1 MRDLSVILCVKEELR
16 DEYYYNEEQIYRMG
30 ENNVYALNGV
40 DFTVKEGEFVAIVGA
55 SGSGKSTLLNLLGA
69 MDSPTEGEIFV
80 RGIPLAQM
88 SQNEQTI
95 FRRRNIG
102 FIFQDFK
109 LLPVL
114 NVYDNMVLPL
124 KLDGR
129 KIDREFAEMLLKSL
143 GLQNKREQTP
153 YTLSGGEQQRVA
165 IARALITRPAVVLA
179 DEPTGNLD
187 SRTGMEVI
195 GLMKILAQKFYQT
208 LVVVTHDE
216 EVAQTADRI
225 VHIEDGKIC
234 QEGESI

>member
-1 MRDLSVILCVKEELR
+1 MNIIITKNLR
-16 DEYYYNEEQIYRMG
+16 KIYRMG

-40 DFTVKEGEFVAIVGA
+40 DFTVKEGEFVAIAGS

-195 GLMKILAQKFYQT
+195 GLMKVLAQKFYQT

-216 EVAQTADRI
+216 EVSQMADRI
-225 VHIEDGKIC
+225 LSLEDGKIC
-234 QEGESI
+234 NEGECI

>member
-1 MRDLSVILCVKEELR
+1 MNIIITKNVRK
-16 DEYYYNEEQIYRMG
+16 IYRMG

-143 GLQNKREQTP
+143 GLQDKREQTP

-195 GLMKILAQKFYQT
+195 GLMKVLAQKFYQT

-216 EVAQTADRI
+216 EVAQMADRI
-225 VHIEDGKIC
+225 VRIEDGKIC

>member
-1 MRDLSVILCVKEELR
+1 ML
-16 DEYYYNEEQIYRMG
+16 
-30 ENNVYALNGV
+30 
-40 DFTVKEGEFVAIVGA
+40 
-55 SGSGKSTLLNLLGA
+55 
-69 MDSPTEGEIFV
+69 
-80 RGIPLAQM
+80 
-88 SQNEQTI
+88 
-95 FRRRNIG
+95 FRS
-102 FIFQDFK
+102 K

-129 KIDREFAEMLLKSL
+129 KIDGEFAEMLLKSL
-143 GLQNKREQTP
+143 GLEDKREQTP

-195 GLMKILAQKFYQT
+195 GLMKVLAQKFYQT

-216 EVAQTADRI
+216 EVAQMADRI
-225 VHIEDGKIC
+225 IRIEDGKIC
-234 QEGESI
+234 QDGESI

>member
-1 MRDLSVILCVKEELR
+1 MNIITTKNVRK
-16 DEYYYNEEQIYRMG
+16 IYRMG

>member
-1 MRDLSVILCVKEELR
+1 MDIIMTKNLR
-16 DEYYYNEEQIYRMG
+16 KIYRMG

-40 DFTVKEGEFVAIVGA
+40 DFTVKEGEFAAIAGA

-69 MDSPTEGEIFV
+69 MDLPTEGEIFV

-114 NVYDNMVLPL
+114 NVYDNIVLPL

-129 KIDREFAEMLLKSL
+129 KIDGEFAEMLLKSL
-143 GLQNKREQTP
+143 RLEDKREQTP

-165 IARALITRPAVVLA
+165 VARALITRPAVVLA

-187 SRTGMEVI
+187 FRAGMEVI
-195 GLMKILAQKFYQT
+195 GLMKVLAQKFYQT

-216 EVAQTADRI
+216 EVAQMADRI
-225 VHIEDGKIC
+225 VRIEDGKIC

>member
-1 MRDLSVILCVKEELR
+1 MDIIMTKNLR
-16 DEYYYNEEQIYRMG
+16 KIYRMG

-69 MDSPTEGEIFV
+69 MDLPTEGEIFV

-114 NVYDNMVLPL
+114 NVYDNIVLPL

-129 KIDREFAEMLLKSL
+129 KIDGEFAEMLLKSL
-143 GLQNKREQTP
+143 RLEDKREQTP

-165 IARALITRPAVVLA
+165 VARALITRPAVVLA

-195 GLMKILAQKFYQT
+195 GLMKVLAQKFYQT

-216 EVAQTADRI
+216 EVAQMADRI
-225 VHIEDGKIC
+225 VRIEDGKIC
-234 QEGESI
+234 QEGENI

>member
-1 MRDLSVILCVKEELR
+1 MNTIITKNLR
-16 DEYYYNEEQIYRMG
+16 KIYRMG

-143 GLQNKREQTP
+143 GLQSKREQTP

>member
-1 MRDLSVILCVKEELR
+1 MNIIITKNLR
-16 DEYYYNEEQIYRMG
+16 KIYRMG
-30 ENNVYALNGV
+30 KNNVYALNGV
-40 DFTVKEGEFVAIVGA
+40 DFTVKEGEFVAIAGA

-80 RGIPLAQM
+80 RGIALAQM

-102 FIFQDFK
+102 FIFQDYK

-153 YTLSGGEQQRVA
+153 YTLSGENNSGW
-165 IARALITRPAVVLA
+165 L
-179 DEPTGNLD
+179 
-187 SRTGMEVI
+187 
-195 GLMKILAQKFYQT
+195 
-208 LVVVTHDE
+208 
-216 EVAQTADRI
+216 
-225 VHIEDGKIC
+225 
-234 QEGESI
+234 

>member
-1 MRDLSVILCVKEELR
+1 MNIIITKNLR
-16 DEYYYNEEQIYRMG
+16 KIYRMG

-40 DFTVKEGEFVAIVGA
+40 DFTVKEGEFVAIAGS

-195 GLMKILAQKFYQT
+195 GLMKVLAQKFYQT

-216 EVAQTADRI
+216 EVAQMADRI
-225 VHIEDGKIC
+225 IRIEDGKIC

>member
-1 MRDLSVILCVKEELR
+1 MNIIITKNLR
-16 DEYYYNEEQIYRMG
+16 KIYRMG

-40 DFTVKEGEFVAIVGA
+40 DFTVKEGEFVAIAGA
-55 SGSGKSTLLNLLGA
+55 SGSGKTTLLNLLGA
-69 MDSPTEGEIFV
+69 MDSPTEGEIYV

-187 SRTGMEVI
+187 SRTGIEVI
-195 GLMKILAQKFYQT
+195 GLMKVLAQKFYQT

-216 EVAQTADRI
+216 EVAQMADRI
-225 VHIEDGKIC
+225 IRIEDGKIC
-234 QEGESI
+234 QDGESI

>member
-1 MRDLSVILCVKEELR
+1 MNIIITKNVRK
-16 DEYYYNEEQIYRMG
+16 IYRMG

-102 FIFQDFK
+102 FIFQDYK

>member
-1 MRDLSVILCVKEELR
+1 MDIIMTKNLR
-16 DEYYYNEEQIYRMG
+16 KIYRMG

-40 DFTVKEGEFVAIVGA
+40 DFTVKEGEFVAIAGA

-69 MDSPTEGEIFV
+69 MDLPTEGEIFV

-165 IARALITRPAVVLA
+165 VARALITRPAVVLA

-187 SRTGMEVI
+187 SRTGIEVI
-195 GLMKILAQKFYQT
+195 GLMKVLAQKFYQT

-216 EVAQTADRI
+216 EVAQMADRI
-225 VHIEDGKIC
+225 IRIEDGKIC
-234 QEGESI
+234 QDGESI

>member
-1 MRDLSVILCVKEELR
+1 MNIIMTKNLR
-16 DEYYYNEEQIYRMG
+16 KIYRMG

-40 DFTVKEGEFVAIVGA
+40 DFTVKEGEFVAIAGA

-102 FIFQDFK
+102 FVFQDFK

-195 GLMKILAQKFYQT
+195 GLMKVLAQKFYQT

-216 EVAQTADRI
+216 EVAQMADRI
-225 VHIEDGKIC
+225 IRIEDGKIC
-234 QEGESI
+234 QDGESI

>member
-1 MRDLSVILCVKEELR
+1 MNIIMTKNLR
-16 DEYYYNEEQIYRMG
+16 KIYRMG

-40 DFTVKEGEFVAIVGA
+40 DFTVKEGEFVAIAGA
-55 SGSGKSTLLNLLGA
+55 SGSGKTTLLNLLGA
-69 MDSPTEGEIFV
+69 MDSPTEGEIYV

-195 GLMKILAQKFYQT
+195 GLMKVLAQKFYQT

-216 EVAQTADRI
+216 EVAQMADRI
-225 VHIEDGKIC
+225 VRIEDGKIC
-234 QEGESI
+234 QEGECI

>member
-16 DEYYYNEEQIYRMG
+16 DEYYYNEE
-30 ENNVYALNGV
+30 L
-40 DFTVKEGEFVAIVGA
+40 
-55 SGSGKSTLLNLLGA
+55 
-69 MDSPTEGEIFV
+69 TE
-80 RGIPLAQM
+80 
-88 SQNEQTI
+88 
-95 FRRRNIG
+95 
-102 FIFQDFK
+102 DK

-195 GLMKILAQKFYQT
+195 GLMKVLAQKFYQT

-216 EVAQTADRI
+216 EVAQMADRI
-225 VHIEDGKIC
+225 IRIEDGKIC
-234 QEGESI
+234 QDGESI

>member
-1 MRDLSVILCVKEELR
+1 MNIIMTKNLR
-16 DEYYYNEEQIYRMG
+16 KIYRMG
-30 ENNVYALNGV
+30 KNNVYALNGV
-40 DFTVKEGEFVAIVGA
+40 DFTVKEGEFVAIAGA

-80 RGIPLAQM
+80 RGIALAQM

-102 FIFQDFK
+102 FIFQDYK

-143 GLQNKREQTP
+143 GLQSKREQTP

-195 GLMKILAQKFYQT
+195 GLMKVLAQKFYQT

-216 EVAQTADRI
+216 EVAQMADRI
-225 VHIEDGKIC
+225 VRIEDGEIC
-234 QEGESI
+234 QEGENI

>member
-1 MRDLSVILCVKEELR
+1 MNIIMTKNLR
-16 DEYYYNEEQIYRMG
+16 KIYRMG
-30 ENNVYALNGV
+30 KNNVYALNGV
-40 DFTVKEGEFVAIVGA
+40 DFTVKEGEFVAIAGA

-69 MDSPTEGEIFV
+69 MDSPTEREIFV
-80 RGIPLAQM
+80 RGIALAQM

-143 GLQNKREQTP
+143 GLQSKREQTP

-195 GLMKILAQKFYQT
+195 GLMKVLAQKFYQT

-216 EVAQTADRI
+216 EVAQMADRI
-225 VHIEDGKIC
+225 IRIEDGKIC
-234 QEGESI
+234 QDGESI

>member
-1 MRDLSVILCVKEELR
+1 MDIIMTKNLR
-16 DEYYYNEEQIYRMG
+16 KIYRMG

-40 DFTVKEGEFVAIVGA
+40 DFTVKEGEFVAIAGA

-114 NVYDNMVLPL
+114 NVYDNIVLPL

-129 KIDREFAEMLLKSL
+129 KIDGEFAGMLLKSL
-143 GLQNKREQTP
+143 RLEDKREQTP
-153 YTLSGGEQQRVA
+153 YNLSGGEQQRVA
-165 IARALITRPAVVLA
+165 VARALITRPAVVLA

-195 GLMKILAQKFYQT
+195 GLMKVLAQKFYQT

-216 EVAQTADRI
+216 EVAQMADRI
-225 VHIEDGKIC
+225 VRIEDGKIC
-234 QEGESI
+234 QEGEII

>member
-1 MRDLSVILCVKEELR
+1 MNIIITKNLR
-16 DEYYYNEEQIYRMG
+16 KIYRMG

-40 DFTVKEGEFVAIVGA
+40 DFTVKEGEFVAIAGA

-80 RGIPLAQM
+80 RGIALAQM

-102 FIFQDFK
+102 FIFQDYK

-114 NVYDNMVLPL
+114 NVYDNRVLPL

-143 GLQNKREQTP
+143 GAAE
-153 YTLSGGEQQRVA
+153 
-165 IARALITRPAVVLA
+165 
-179 DEPTGNLD
+179 
-187 SRTGMEVI
+187 
-195 GLMKILAQKFYQT
+195 
-208 LVVVTHDE
+208 
-216 EVAQTADRI
+216 
-225 VHIEDGKIC
+225 
-234 QEGESI
+234 

>member
-1 MRDLSVILCVKEELR
+1 MNIIITKNVRK
-16 DEYYYNEEQIYRMG
+16 IYRMG

-40 DFTVKEGEFVAIVGA
+40 DFTVKEGEFVAIAGS

-195 GLMKILAQKFYQT
+195 GLMKVLAQKFYQT

-216 EVAQTADRI
+216 EVAQMADRI
-225 VHIEDGKIC
+225 VRIEDGKIC
-234 QEGESI
+234 QEGECI

>member
-1 MRDLSVILCVKEELR
+1 MNIIITKNLR
-16 DEYYYNEEQIYRMG
+16 KIYRMG
-30 ENNVYALNGV
+30 KNNVYALNGV
-40 DFTVKEGEFVAIVGA
+40 DFTVKEGEFVAIAGA

-80 RGIPLAQM
+80 RGIALAQM

-102 FIFQDFK
+102 FIFQDYK

-153 YTLSGGEQQRVA
+153 YTLSGREQQRVA

-195 GLMKILAQKFYQT
+195 GLMKVLAQKFYQT

-216 EVAQTADRI
+216 EVAQMADRI
-225 VHIEDGKIC
+225 IRIEDGKIC
-234 QEGESI
+234 QDGESI

>member
-1 MRDLSVILCVKEELR
+1 MNIIITKNVRK
-16 DEYYYNEEQIYRMG
+16 IYRMG

-40 DFTVKEGEFVAIVGA
+40 DFTVKEGEFVAIAGS

-143 GLQNKREQTP
+143 GLQSKREQTP

-195 GLMKILAQKFYQT
+195 GLMKVLAQKFYQT

-216 EVAQTADRI
+216 EVAQMADRI
-225 VHIEDGKIC
+225 VRIEDGEIC
-234 QEGESI
+234 QEGENI

>member
-1 MRDLSVILCVKEELR
+1 MNIIITKNLR
-16 DEYYYNEEQIYRMG
+16 KIYRVG

-40 DFTVKEGEFVAIVGA
+40 DFTVKEGEFVAIAGA

-80 RGIPLAQM
+80 RGIPLAQL
-88 SQNEQTI
+88 SQNEQAI

-129 KIDREFAEMLLKSL
+129 KIDQEFAEMLLKSL
-143 GLQNKREQTP
+143 GLQDKREQTP

-187 SRTGMEVI
+187 SGTSMEVI
-195 GLMKILAQKFYQT
+195 GLMKLLAQKFYQT

-216 EVAQTADRI
+216 EVAQMADRI
-225 VHIEDGKIC
+225 VRIEDGKIC
-234 QEGESI
+234 QEGECI

>member
-1 MRDLSVILCVKEELR
+1 MNIIITKNVRK
-16 DEYYYNEEQIYRMG
+16 IYRMG

-195 GLMKILAQKFYQT
+195 GLMKVLAQKFYLT

-216 EVAQTADRI
+216 EVAQMADRI
-225 VHIEDGKIC
+225 VRIEDGKIC

>member
-1 MRDLSVILCVKEELR
+1 MNIIITKNLR
-16 DEYYYNEEQIYRMG
+16 KIYRMG

-40 DFTVKEGEFVAIVGA
+40 DFTVKEGEFVAIAGA

-80 RGIPLAQM
+80 RRIPLAQL

-129 KIDREFAEMLLKSL
+129 KIDQEFAEMLLKSL
-143 GLQNKREQTP
+143 GLQDKREQTP

-195 GLMKILAQKFYQT
+195 GLMKLLAQKFYQT

-216 EVAQTADRI
+216 EVAQMADRI
-225 VHIEDGKIC
+225 VRIEDGEIC
-234 QEGESI
+234 QEGENI

>member
-16 DEYYYNEEQIYRMG
+16 DEYYYNEEQ
-30 ENNVYALNGV
+30 NNVYALNGV
-40 DFTVKEGEFVAIVGA
+40 DFTVKEGEFVAIAGA

-80 RGIPLAQM
+80 RGIALAQM

-102 FIFQDFK
+102 FIFQDYK

-195 GLMKILAQKFYQT
+195 GLMKVLAQKFYQT

-216 EVAQTADRI
+216 EVAQMADRI
-225 VHIEDGKIC
+225 IRIEDGKIC
-234 QEGESI
+234 QDGESI

>member
-1 MRDLSVILCVKEELR
+1 MNIIITKNVRK
-16 DEYYYNEEQIYRMG
+16 IYRMG

-40 DFTVKEGEFVAIVGA
+40 DFTVKEGEFVAIAGS

-195 GLMKILAQKFYQT
+195 GLMKVLAQKFYQT

-216 EVAQTADRI
+216 EVAQMADRI
-225 VHIEDGKIC
+225 VRIEDGKIC

>member
-1 MRDLSVILCVKEELR
+1 MNTIITKNLR
-16 DEYYYNEEQIYRMG
+16 KIYRMG

-40 DFTVKEGEFVAIVGA
+40 DFTVKEGEFVAIAGS

-124 KLDGR
+124 KIDGR
-129 KIDREFAEMLLKSL
+129 KIDREFAEMLLTSL

-195 GLMKILAQKFYQT
+195 GLMKVLAQKFYQT

-216 EVAQTADRI
+216 EVAQMADRI
-225 VHIEDGKIC
+225 IRIEDGKIC

>member
-1 MRDLSVILCVKEELR
+1 MNIIITKNVRKIH
-16 DEYYYNEEQIYRMG
+16 RMG